1 MEDQEIMHHVSRFV
15 IKYDQNPMAQEIFP
29 NEIDDTAN
37 SDQKTLENELD
48 NSHNPQEQ
56 VPGEQPP
63 PQEVEQTEPTELSP
77 QIIVQTQSM
86 HTPDP
91 K

>member
-1 MEDQEIMHHVSRFV
+1 
-15 IKYDQNPMAQEIFP
+15 MAQEIFP

-48 NSHNPQEQ
+48 NSYNPQEQ

-91 K
+91 N